1 MASRQSSGGAWLWV
15 VAALGL
21 LKGPARRLCAPPPI
35 ILQAIRWW
43 VRQVRLWL
51 APRWQPLPNG
61 QLFSSSTLPYGL
73 YPLSCI
79 LLE

>member
-1 MASRQSSGGAWLWV
+1 L

-35 ILQAIRWW
+35 LLQSIRWW

-51 APRWQPLPNG
+51 APRWQPLPKI
-61 QLFSSSTLPYGL
+61 QPFCASTLPYGL